1 MTGQDQFALLDQ
13 MYEEW
18 VPHRARDKDFADD
31 TFFGKFMRFVPAVPK
46 KIEDILCFHRTL
58 CERIRS
64 VENVIPD
71 REHFPSYALKLE
83 KVRRERAFQ
92 LRTSFLSIFLV
103 LNAGW
108 EEHGVLVVCG
118 SEKCVRDLNIEESQ
132 GEIARYEV
140 DDRSNLGEA

>member
-1 MTGQDQFALLDQ
+1 VFCWKGYAIYGNIGLTGQDQFALLDQ
-13 MYEEW
+13 VYEEW
-18 VPHRARDKDFADD
+18 FPQ
-31 TFFGKFMRFVPAVPK
+31 FMRFVPAVPE
-46 KIEDILCFHRTL
+46 IEDILCFHRTL

-64 VENVIPD
+64 VENVILD
-71 REHFPSYALKLE
+71 REHFPPYALKPE
-83 KVRRERAFQ
+83 EVRREGAFQ
-92 LRTSFLSIFLV
+92 LRTTFSSVFLN

-140 DDRSNLGEA
+140 DDGSDLDEA

>member
-1 MTGQDQFALLDQ
+1 

-18 VPHRARDKDFADD
+18 SPHRAQDKDFAND

-46 KIEDILCFHRTL
+46 IEDSWCFHRTL
-58 CERIRS
+58 CERIRN

-71 REHFPSYALKLE
+71 REHFPPYALKLE
-83 KVRRERAFQ
+83 KVRREGAFQ
-92 LRTSFLSIFLV
+92 LRTTFLSVFLV

-118 SEKCVRDLNIEESQ
+118 SEKCVRDLNIEESG
-132 GEIARYEV
+132 GEFARYEV
-140 DDRSNLGEA
+140 DDGSD